1 MLEIQLIGNLG
12 KDPEARYT
20 PDGVL
25 VCSFSVAATP
35 RKDETVWVE
44 VTAWRELGE
53 RIPFLATVQTPN
65 GMGIVQGRLV
75 EDGKP
80 GRILVSHDP
89 HDPDLPEEMRAL
101 SHGGIWVLWAYEPE
115 QIQVVNSKPVG
126 RKRKEKIQ

>member
-12 KDPEARYT
+12 KDPEGRYT
-20 PDGVL
+20 ADGVF
-25 VCSFSVAATP
+25 VCTFSVAATP

-44 VTAWRELGE
+44 VSAWRELGE
-53 RIPFLATVQTPN
+53 RCHQYLAK
-65 GMGIVQGRLV
+65 GRLV